1 MKLQIDPIIFEQ
13 YPGTLIGVVTLEG
26 VDNHGEASEIQSLLR
41 EAEQVAI
48 QRVDSIPIIEH
59 PNIACWREV
68 YRKFGAKPKKY
79 PSSIE
84 NLARRVS
91 AGEQIR
97 HINKLVDIYNVISLR
112 YLLPVGGE
120 DTEKIVGDIR
130 LTIAGDAEP
139 TVTLLGEKEARPPYL
154 NEVIYT
160 DDLGAICRRWNWK
173 EADRTKLTE
182 ATTNACIVIEA
193 IPPVK
198 RTELEQA
205 LADLSALIKQFCG
218 GTHQVAIL
226 DSQLLSTK
234 LRGDMI

>member
-1 MKLQIDPIIFEQ
+1 MNLTIDPRIFDQ
-13 YPGTLIGVVTLEG
+13 YPGTLIGVVTLQG
-26 VDNHGEASEIQSLLR
+26 IDNGGELGEIDSLLR
-41 EAEQVAI
+41 EAEQVAM
-48 QRVDSIPIIEH
+48 QQVGSIPITEH
-59 PNIACWREV
+59 PHIACWREA

-84 NLARRVS
+84 NLVRRVS
-91 AGEQIR
+91 AGEQVR

-120 DTEKIVGDIR
+120 DIDKILGDIR
-130 LTIAGDAEP
+130 LTIAGENEP
-139 TVTLLGEKEARPPYL
+139 AVVLLGENEARPPYV

-234 LRGDMI
+234 

>member
-41 EAEQVAI
+41 GAEQVAI
-48 QRVDSIPIIEH
+48 QKIGTVPIMEH

-84 NLARRVS
+84 NLVRRVGS
-91 AGEQIR
+91 GEQIR

-130 LTIAGDAEP
+130 LTIAGDNEP
-139 TVTLLGEKEARPPYL
+139 AVTLLGEKEARPPYSD
-154 NEVIYT
+154 EVIYT

-182 ATTNACIVIEA
+182 DTTNACIVIEA
-193 IPPVK
+193 IPPIERV
-198 RTELEQA
+198 ELEQA
-205 LADLSALIKQFCG
+205 LTDLTALVQQFCG
-218 GTHQVAIL
+218 GDHQVAIL
-226 DSQLLSTK
+226 DSK
-234 LRGDMI
+234 

>member
-1 MKLQIDPIIFEQ
+1 MNLTIDPRIFDQ
-13 YPGTLIGVVTLEG
+13 YPGTLIGVVTLQG
-26 VDNHGEASEIQSLLR
+26 IDNGGELGEIDSLLR
-41 EAEQVAI
+41 EAEQVAM
-48 QRVDSIPIIEH
+48 QQVGSIPITEH
-59 PNIACWREV
+59 PHIACWREA

-84 NLARRVS
+84 NLVRRVS
-91 AGEQIR
+91 AGEQVR

-120 DTEKIVGDIR
+120 DIDKILGDIR
-130 LTIAGDAEP
+130 LTIAGENEP
-139 TVTLLGEKEARPPYL
+139 AVVLLGENEARPPYV

-182 ATTNACIVIEA
+182 DTTSACIVIEA
-193 IPPVK
+193 IPPIE
-198 RTELEQA
+198 RTQLEHA
-205 LADLSALIKQFCG
+205 LSDLSALVKQFCG
-218 GTHQVAIL
+218 GTYQVAIL

-234 LRGDMI
+234 